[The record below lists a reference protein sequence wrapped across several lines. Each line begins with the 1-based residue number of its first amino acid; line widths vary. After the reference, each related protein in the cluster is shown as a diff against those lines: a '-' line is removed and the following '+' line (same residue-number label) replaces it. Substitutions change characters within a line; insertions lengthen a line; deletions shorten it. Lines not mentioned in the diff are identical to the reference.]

1 MLRADVMRGLLWLQS
16 KPFHNVWGILVQN
29 AWDSASR
36 MELFPTVL
44 NFGEVFGLRKQTS
57 ACLPV
62 ILKSPAVCML
72 KEKRSVDNG
81 RIVWQPFRFVIL
93 WNQIFWEVPKLPAI
107 PIISMTQIGDLP
119 WCAQTVRAIQ
129 SNNHTH
135 RSWHVDR
142 TTFAVQYRHFLLIP
156 N

>member
-1 MLRADVMRGLLWLQS
+1 MTSIQTISQCLGNSGAKCMRQCLSNGVVSNCSELW
-16 KPFHNVWGILVQN
+16 
-29 AWDSASR
+29 R
-36 MELFPTVL
+36 
-44 NFGEVFGLRKQTS
+44 VFGLRKQTS

-107 PIISMTQIGDLP
+107 PMISMT
-119 WCAQTVRAIQ
+119 
-129 SNNHTH
+129 
-135 RSWHVDR
+135 
-142 TTFAVQYRHFLLIP
+142 
-156 N
+156 